1 MSRGTITDKE
11 DKTMSISPLK
21 CKRADLTSS
30 LGRMMSN
37 LLFIIDANVVAGP
50 PCKDGFWFFTTREKR
65 SDNPDA

>member
-1 MSRGTITDKE
+1 
-11 DKTMSISPLK
+11 MSISPLK

-37 LLFIIDANVVAGP
+37 LLFIIDANVVAGS
-50 PCKDGFWFFTTREKR
+50 PCEDGFWFFTTREKR